1 MYIKAEWVE
10 EAVTEALLLRLAN
23 PAFFVRMSE
32 RNDEDPAKEK
42 TYSEY
47 LTLKARELELGEL
60 VADGT
65 MNKAQFQA
73 AQKKLSPQ
81 IESLERSLARH
92 ASAEVAIYSASQ
104 AKEALKNWVNL
115 SLEQQRAVVKLVL
128 DKVVITKGRAG
139 YNKLD
144 LSRIQPIWK
153 F

>member
-10 EAVTEALLLRLAN
+10 EAVIEGLLLRLAN
-23 PAFFVRMSE
+23 PTFFVRMSE
-32 RNDEDPAKEK
+32 RNADSPDREK
-42 TYSEY
+42 VYAEY
-47 LTLKARELELGEL
+47 LSLKTREIEIGEM

-65 MNKAQFQA
+65 MNRAQFQA
-73 AQKKLSPQ
+73 AQKKLSPK
-81 IESLERSLARH
+81 IEELEKVLAKQ
-92 ASAEVAIYSASQ
+92 ASAEVAAFSATQ
-104 AKEALKNWVNL
+104 AKDALKNWASL

-144 LSRIQPIWK
+144 LSRIQPVWK